1 MSKSGLSMFAAF
13 CAVAGLALSAGGAGA
28 QSLMEK
34 AKKGDII
41 RVGFANEAPFSSA
54 NADGQ
59 LIGSDITLL
68 KAVLEKMGVKEFDG
82 VLTPFGSL
90 IPGLKAKRFDII
102 AAGLYIRP
110 DRCKQVAFAEP
121 VFALGDAIVVP
132 AGNPKKLSSL
142 ADFAKNKDLKLG
154 YTTGAGA
161 LIEHAYASGMPKEQ
175 AIPLPD
181 GPSLIA
187 GVKAGRVDAFL
198 YPTLSTQE
206 LLKAAKDPGVE
217 RADPFTQPVV
227 NGKQALGIGSFAFR
241 PEDKDFVEE
250 FNKVLVPIV
259 ASPEYVKMIEPFG
272 FSPPDVPKGLTTAE
286 LCKG

>member
-1 MSKSGLSMFAAF
+1 MFFLKPTLGRAIAA
-13 CAVAGLALSAGGAGA
+13 ALALALLTGLARAETLLDRAKAGDV
-28 QSLMEK
+28 L
-34 AKKGDII
+34 

-54 NADGQ
+54 NANGE
-59 LIGSDITLL
+59 LVGSDIALL
-68 KAVLEKMGVKEFDG
+68 RAVLAKMGVKEFDG

-132 AGNPKKLSSL
+132 AGNPKKLHGL
-142 ADFAKNKDLKLG
+142 ADFAKDASLKLG

-161 LIEHAYASGMPKEQ
+161 LVEHAYASGMPKGQ
-175 AIPLPD
+175 AAALPD

-187 GVKAGRVDAFL
+187 AVKAGRIDAFI

-206 LLKAAKDPGVE
+206 LLKAANDGGVE
-217 RADPFTQPVV
+217 RADPFTQPIVD
-227 NGKQALGIGSFAFR
+227 GKPALGVGSFAVR
-241 PEDKDFVEE
+241 TDETE
-250 FNKVLVPIV
+250 FLKAFDEALVPLV
-259 ASPEYVKMIEPFG
+259 SSADYVKLIEPFG
-272 FSPPDVPKGLTTAE
+272 FSKADVPAGLTTAA

>member
-1 MSKSGLSMFAAF
+1 MSLLSKFVCKAAL
-13 CAVAGLALSAGGAGA
+13 AGI
-28 QSLMEK
+28 SLMITSGFASAATMLERAK
-34 AKKGDII
+34 AGEVI
-41 RVGFANEAPFSSA
+41 RIGFANEAPFSSA
-54 NADGQ
+54 TADGE

-68 KAVLEKMGVKEFDG
+68 KAIFAKMGIKEFDG

-132 AGNPKKLSSL
+132 AGNPKKLNSL
-142 ADFAKNKDLKLG
+142 AEFAKNKSLKLG

-161 LIEHAYASGMPKEQ
+161 LIEHAYASGMSKEQ
-175 AIPLPD
+175 AVPLPD

-187 GVKAGRVDAFL
+187 AVKAGRIDAFI
-198 YPTLSTQE
+198 YPSLSAQE
-206 LLKAAKDPGVE
+206 LLKAAKDPAVE

-227 NGKQALGIGSFAFR
+227 DGKPVLGVGSFAVR
-241 PEDKDFVEE
+241 LDEAE
-250 FNKVLVPIV
+250 FLKAFNAALISIV
-259 ASPEYVKMIEPFG
+259 QSPDYVKMVEPFG
-272 FSPPDVPKGLTTAE
+272 YSKADVPVGISTAD

>member
-1 MSKSGLSMFAAF
+1 MTTFKSFLGKAAI
-13 CAVAGLALSAGGAGA
+13 AGLALSLMSGIAAA
-28 QSLMEK
+28 QSLMDKIKSGE
-34 AKKGDII
+34 II

-54 NADGQ
+54 NANGE
-59 LIGSDITLL
+59 LVGSDIVLL
-68 KAVLEKMGVKEFDG
+68 RATLEKMGVKEFDG

-121 VFALGDAIVVP
+121 IFAVGDAIAVP

-142 ADFAKNKDLKLG
+142 ADFAKTPALKLG

-161 LIEHAYASGMPKEQ
+161 LIEHAYASGMPKDQ
-175 AIPLPD
+175 AVALPD
-181 GPSLIA
+181 GPALIA
-187 GVKAGRVDAFL
+187 AVKAGRIDAFL
-198 YPTLSTQE
+198 YPSLSLQE
-206 LLKAAKDPGVE
+206 LLKAANDPAVE

-227 NGKQALGIGSFAFR
+227 NGKPALGVGSFAVR
-241 PEDKDFVEE
+241 TDDAE
-250 FNKVLVPIV
+250 FLKAFNETMLSILN
-259 ASPEYVKMIEPFG
+259 SPEYLKMIEPFG
-272 FSPPDVPKGLTTAE
+272 FSKADIPVGLTTAA